1 MAQALAALLPARKP
15 SPQARISAG
24 LIARILNS
32 RAVPPAATADRA
44 AATFVRQRLPKLA
57 DDNLQLDEFDAQL
70 PRLVGEVAS
79 GGVTFRDLF
88 RKSAPPAAF
97 ARSPCPQ
104 QNPRLRAGNNPWA
117 PRTAFYAQHGTAVRN
132 RPAAGLSH
140 RHEKIRRSWD
150 SNARERLVAF
160 FALSLSPLSRSSRP
174 SWVHTDESSGVR
186 LTSSRALAIA
196 SASRPSAPSE

>member
-32 RAVPPAATADRA
+32 RAVPPAETADRA

-57 DDNLQLDEFDAQL
+57 DDDLQLDEFDAQL

-140 RHEKIRRSWD
+140 RHEERSADPGIRKQGSGWW
-150 SNARERLVAF
+150 
-160 FALSLSPLSRSSRP
+160 RSSRCP
-174 SWVHTDESSGVR
+174 YRRFPEAAG
-186 LTSSRALAIA
+186 RAGSMRMNPPVPA
-196 SASRPSAPSE
+196 